1 MECVN
6 HSNAEAQD
14 RCTGCAEPFCH
25 ECLVEVVGEKYC
37 DSCKVLA
44 VKAKPVQEEAMVP
57 CQEANQALILALVS
71 ATVGLCFCFG
81 VFLGPITIVR
91 GAQAWKLISEDR
103 RLLGSGKAT
112 AAIILGAVTFILSC
126 IQLLAIAGHRGN

>member
-37 DSCKVLA
+37 GSCKVLA
-44 VKAKPVQEEAMVP
+44 VKAKPVLETGMEP
-57 CQEANQALILALVS
+57 CDEANQALILALVS
-71 ATVGLCFCFG
+71 ATVGLCLCIG

-91 GAQAWKLISEDR
+91 GAQAWKRISEEP
-103 RLLGSGKAT
+103 RLLGAGKAT
-112 AAIILGAVTFILSC
+112 AAIIIGVVIFGLAC
-126 IQLLAIAGHRGN
+126 IQLIAAAAHRGN

>member
-37 DSCKVLA
+37 GSCKVLA
-44 VKAKPVQEEAMVP
+44 VKAKPVQEEAMRP
-57 CQEANQALILALVS
+57 CEEATHALLLALAC
-71 ATVGLCFCFG
+71 ATVGLFCFG
-81 VFLGPITIVR
+81 IILGPLTIVK

-103 RLLGSGKAT
+103 RLLGAGKA
-112 AAIILGAVTFILSC
+112 AAAVIIGVVTFGLSC
-126 IQLLAIAGHRGN
+126 IGLITAASHRGN